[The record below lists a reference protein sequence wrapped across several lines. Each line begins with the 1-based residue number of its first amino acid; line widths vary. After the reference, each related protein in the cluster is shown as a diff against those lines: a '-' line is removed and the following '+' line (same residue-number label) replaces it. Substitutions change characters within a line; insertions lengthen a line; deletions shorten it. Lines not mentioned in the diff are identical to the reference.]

1 MERGMEKGMGTGRRL
16 LTWGALALGIAL
28 IVAFAMP
35 SYRQGEA
42 SIAGKTANNFGLD
55 LAGKPIHLSDLRG
68 KVVVLNFWASWC
80 LPCVE
85 EAPSLNRLHQYI
97 ASRNGLVVGVAAD
110 EDPYAFSRF
119 LIDQGISFPTY
130 RDPAT
135 KERVSPIA
143 LAYGTAMIPE
153 TYIIDR
159 HGKIARKI
167 IGRQEWDSPQ
177 MRAYFDSLLAQN

>member
-1 MERGMEKGMGTGRRL
+1 MGMEKSIGARRRL
-16 LTWGALALGIAL
+16 LTWGALALGLAL

-55 LAGKPIHLSDLRG
+55 LSGKPVHLSDLRG

-80 LPCVE
+80 PPCIE

-110 EDPYAFSRF
+110 EDPYAFSKF

-143 LAYGTAMIPE
+143 LSYGTSFLPE
-153 TYIIDR
+153 TYVIDR
-159 HGKIARKI
+159 RGKIARKI
-167 IGRQEWDSPQ
+167 IGPQQWDSPA